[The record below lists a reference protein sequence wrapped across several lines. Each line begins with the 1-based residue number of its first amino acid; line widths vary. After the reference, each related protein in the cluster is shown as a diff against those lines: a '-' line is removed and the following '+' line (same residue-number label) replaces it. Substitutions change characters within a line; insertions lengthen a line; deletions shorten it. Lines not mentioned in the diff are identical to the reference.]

1 MARSGPISFA
11 EFLELAL
18 YDADGGFFSSGGGAG
33 RRRDFLTSPEVG
45 PLFGAVL
52 ARALDAWWDEL
63 GGPDLFVVVEAG
75 AGSGTLA
82 RDILAAG
89 PRCAPALRYVLVER
103 SVPLREAQ
111 AGRLALESPAGVLGP
126 SGPDHDDD
134 DGRTA
139 GSRGTGPLATS
150 LRDLP
155 AQPFVG
161 VVVANELLD
170 NLPFFLLERRDGKWS
185 EVRVGWGPDGAV
197 EVLVPA
203 PPGISGEAER
213 LAPAAPEGG
222 RVPLQHEAT
231 AWLRRALSVV
241 ERGRVVAIDY
251 ADATSSLAARPWRDW
266 VRTYRGHGRGGHP
279 LDGPGSQD
287 VTCEVAVDQ
296 LAQARALT
304 ADRSQAEFLTA
315 HGIGEL
321 TDAARSGWQAGAATG
336 DLAAVRHKSRLG
348 EAAALLDPSGL
359 GAFRV
364 LEWVLD

>member
-11 EFLELAL
+11 DFVELAL
-18 YDADGGFFSSGGGAG
+18 YDPDGGFFSSGGGAG
-33 RRRDFLTSPEVG
+33 RQGDFLTSPEVG

-52 ARALDAWWDEL
+52 ARAFDTWWDEL
-63 GGPDLFVVVEAG
+63 GQPDPFVVVEAG

-82 RDILAAG
+82 RDILAAA
-89 PRCAPALRYVLVER
+89 PRCVPALRYVLVER
-103 SVPLREAQ
+103 SGPLREAQ

-126 SGPDHDDD
+126 SGPDDD
-134 DGRTA
+134 DGRAA
-139 GSRGTGPLATS
+139 GWRRTGPLATS
-150 LRDLP
+150 LSDLP

-170 NLPFFLLERRDGKWS
+170 NMPFSLLERRDGMWA
-185 EVRVGWGPDGAV
+185 EVRIGWGPGGAE

-203 PPGISGEAER
+203 PPDLASEAER

-222 RVPLQHEAT
+222 RIPLQHEAT
-231 AWLRRALSVV
+231 AWLCRALAVV
-241 ERGRVVAIDY
+241 ERGRVVAVDY
-251 ADATSSLAARPWRDW
+251 ADATPSLAARPWCEW

-279 LDGPGSQD
+279 LDEPGSQD
-287 VTCEVAVDQ
+287 VTVEVAADQ
-296 LAQARALT
+296 LARTRAIT

-321 TDAARSGWQAGAATG
+321 ARAARSGWQAGAATG

-364 LEWVLD
+364 LEWITG